1 VAAAAP
7 TPAIGPDGEIDWQV
21 AAAAAGMPSKL
32 LQRSVEAKATA
43 SGRPAAEVLSE
54 MIGSPPATPA
64 PAAAPVDVPTAAA
77 PAPTPPTATPA
88 AAATEGAAA
97 PSPQPAPQPAPERF
111 ESEEEAAAAAAIPRW
126 LAAGFVL
133 IPTIAVL
140 YALFLPN
147 GPNCGDAGSLAVDP
161 VSGVAVNCDATPYG
175 VETVDFYAIGRAEFT
190 ACAACH
196 GDNGGGAG
204 NFPAF
209 VGGALL
215 ETFPE
220 GQCQAQVDWVSLGS
234 TGWPEATYGATGKP
248 VGGSGAVMPAFGA
261 TLTEEQVRAV
271 VLYERVRFGGED
283 LDTALADCGLTDP
296 AASQG

>member
-1 VAAAAP
+1 
-7 TPAIGPDGEIDWQV
+7 
-21 AAAAAGMPSKL
+21 
-32 LQRSVEAKATA
+32 
-43 SGRPAAEVLSE
+43 
-54 MIGSPPATPA
+54 
-64 PAAAPVDVPTAAA
+64 
-77 PAPTPPTATPA
+77 
-88 AAATEGAAA
+88 
-97 PSPQPAPQPAPERF
+97 PAPQPGPERF
-111 ESEEEAAAAAAIPRW
+111 ESEEEAAAAAAMPRW
-126 LAAGFVL
+126 LVAAFVL

-161 VSGVAVNCDATPYG
+161 VTGVAVNCDATPYG
-175 VETVDFYAIGRAEFT
+175 VETIDFYAMGQAEFT

-220 GQCQAQVDWVSLGS
+220 GQCQAHVDWVSLGS

-296 AASQG
+296 AASTE